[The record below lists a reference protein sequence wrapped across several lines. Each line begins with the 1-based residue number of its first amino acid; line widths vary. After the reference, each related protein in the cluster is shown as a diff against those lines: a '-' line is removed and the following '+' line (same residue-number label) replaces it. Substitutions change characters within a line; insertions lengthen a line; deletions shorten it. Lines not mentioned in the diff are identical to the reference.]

1 MPPPQVYVIIT
12 IFLTGFIYPVVVHW
26 GWSGDGWASAFAGD
40 KRDLLFGVG
49 VVDFAGSGIVH
60 MVGGVA
66 AFVAAVFIGPRHGRF
81 VKHYKLND
89 RWYAR
94 TVDQP
99 LVEMTDLKWMEIVED
114 ADSPSGETW
123 KGASTDAIRE
133 LDTRFH
139 GAGADALETRT
150 RQNNFPAQSS
160 TFATLGC
167 MILWFGWY
175 GFNCASTLGISGG
188 YSGIAAKVAVTTT
201 LAAAG
206 GAITAGALTSM
217 LEGLQDL
224 SAMSNGILAGLVSIT
239 APCSATEPWA
249 ALVIGCIGGVVYYF
263 AVKLLDKLGVD
274 DVVLAIPVH
283 CFCGIWGVISVGI
296 FASPHAMGVAYG
308 SGGCGIIYSGHD
320 GCTNAGDQLM
330 AQLVFVGAII
340 GWVVATMSLLL
351 FVTKLVLGQLTG
363 FVETDGH
370 KTPLAYT
377 AAQQMEGMD
386 RMKHGGMTGSE
397 NTTVYTPRESEPR
410 LNSPQKVGVE
420 KSVRR
425 TSVVGQKILP
435 PADLAGP

>member
-150 RQNNFPAQSS
+150 RTNAFPAQSS

-167 MILWFGWY
+167 MILWFGW
-175 GFNCASTLGISGG
+175 CVHKT
-188 YSGIAAKVAVTTT
+188 AARLHSWIV
-201 LAAAG
+201 
-206 GAITAGALTSM
+206 
-217 LEGLQDL
+217 
-224 SAMSNGILAGLVSIT
+224 
-239 APCSATEPWA
+239 
-249 ALVIGCIGGVVYYF
+249 
-263 AVKLLDKLGVD
+263 
-274 DVVLAIPVH
+274 
-283 CFCGIWGVISVGI
+283 
-296 FASPHAMGVAYG
+296 
-308 SGGCGIIYSGHD
+308 
-320 GCTNAGDQLM
+320 CT
-330 AQLVFVGAII
+330 VFV
-340 GWVVATMSLLL
+340 
-351 FVTKLVLGQLTG
+351 
-363 FVETDGH
+363 
-370 KTPLAYT
+370 
-377 AAQQMEGMD
+377 
-386 RMKHGGMTGSE
+386 HG
-397 NTTVYTPRESEPR
+397 VHH
-410 LNSPQKVGVE
+410 
-420 KSVRR
+420 
-425 TSVVGQKILP
+425 
-435 PADLAGP
+435 

>member
-1 MPPPQVYVIIT
+1 M
-12 IFLTGFIYPVVVHW
+12 VHW

-60 MVGGVA
+60 MVGGAA

-123 KGASTDAIRE
+123 KGAGTDAIRE

-206 GAITAGALTSM
+206 GAITAGALTSL

-283 CFCGIWGVISVGI
+283 CV
-296 FASPHAMGVAYG
+296 
-308 SGGCGIIYSGHD
+308 
-320 GCTNAGDQLM
+320 
-330 AQLVFVGAII
+330 
-340 GWVVATMSLLL
+340 
-351 FVTKLVLGQLTG
+351 K
-363 FVETDGH
+363 
-370 KTPLAYT
+370 
-377 AAQQMEGMD
+377 
-386 RMKHGGMTGSE
+386 
-397 NTTVYTPRESEPR
+397 
-410 LNSPQKVGVE
+410 
-420 KSVRR
+420 
-425 TSVVGQKILP
+425 
-435 PADLAGP
+435 

>member
-81 VKHYKLND
+81 VKHFQMD
-89 RWYAR
+89 GHWYAK

-206 GAITAGALTSM
+206 GAITAGALTSL

-249 ALVIGCIGGVVYYF
+249 ALVIGCIGGVVYF
-263 AVKLLDKLGVD
+263 FGVKLLEKFLID

-283 CFCGIWGVISVGI
+283 CFW
-296 FASPHAMGVAYG
+296 
-308 SGGCGIIYSGHD
+308 
-320 GCTNAGDQLM
+320 
-330 AQLVFVGAII
+330 
-340 GWVVATMSLLL
+340 
-351 FVTKLVLGQLTG
+351 
-363 FVETDGH
+363 
-370 KTPLAYT
+370 
-377 AAQQMEGMD
+377 
-386 RMKHGGMTGSE
+386 
-397 NTTVYTPRESEPR
+397 
-410 LNSPQKVGVE
+410 
-420 KSVRR
+420 
-425 TSVVGQKILP
+425 
-435 PADLAGP
+435 